1 MYIRVRPRSSAHR
14 KGDLTMESS
23 MIVRVV
29 ALALAV
35 AVVGIIILRRRKSK
49 SA

>member
-1 MYIRVRPRSSAHR
+1 MASGMVVR
-14 KGDLTMESS
+14 
-23 MIVRVV
+23 IV

-35 AVVGIIILRRRKSK
+35 VVVGLIIMRRRGTKK

>member
-1 MYIRVRPRSSAHR
+1 MP
-14 KGDLTMESS
+14 SS

-35 AVVGIIILRRRKSK
+35 VVVGFIIMRRRKK

>member
-1 MYIRVRPRSSAHR
+1 MAS
-14 KGDLTMESS
+14 G
-23 MIVRVV
+23 MIVRIV

-35 AVVGIIILRRRKSK
+35 VVVGLIIMRRRGHKK

>member
-1 MYIRVRPRSSAHR
+1 
-14 KGDLTMESS
+14 

-35 AVVGIIILRRRKSK
+35 VVVGFIIMRRRSNK

>member
-1 MYIRVRPRSSAHR
+1 MP
-14 KGDLTMESS
+14 SS

-35 AVVGIIILRRRKSK
+35 VVVGFIIMRRRSNK